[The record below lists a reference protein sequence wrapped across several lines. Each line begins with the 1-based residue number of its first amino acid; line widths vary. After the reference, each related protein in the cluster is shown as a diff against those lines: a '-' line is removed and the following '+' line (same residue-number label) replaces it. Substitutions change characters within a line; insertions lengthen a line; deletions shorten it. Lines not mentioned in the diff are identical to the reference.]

1 MRFLTGRGGAGREL
15 NAESS
20 DLRELDLGRAIGS
33 VVRRVSMRLG
43 EAAALTGAVVK
54 PDAAGEAA
62 AEVSD
67 VVLRLGDAEATE
79 KGVRM
84 EDEEMVVEVG
94 DEILQTGREPARDET
109 VPDITSLDSFNNP
122 RTC

>member
-43 EAAALTGAVVK
+43 EAAALTGAVVE

-67 VVLRLGDAEATE
+67 VVLRLGDAEAE

-84 EDEEMVVEVG
+84 EDEEMVVAVG
-94 DEILQTGREPARDET
+94 DEMLQTGREPAREET
-109 VPDITSLDSFNNP
+109 VPDITCLDSFNNP